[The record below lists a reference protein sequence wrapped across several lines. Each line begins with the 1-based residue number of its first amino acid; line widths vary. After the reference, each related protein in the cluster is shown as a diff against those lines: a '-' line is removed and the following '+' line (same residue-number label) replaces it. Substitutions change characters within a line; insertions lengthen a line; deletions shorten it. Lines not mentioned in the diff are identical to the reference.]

1 MPRVTQALIIA
12 NAVVFLLEMTGGG
25 NALIAQFALW
35 PLGERF
41 APWQLVTYAFLHG
54 GLTHVM
60 FNMFGVYM
68 FGSDL
73 ERVWGPRRYLVF
85 YMTSVISAAVVQLA
99 FAELTGSVYPT
110 LGASGGVF
118 GLLLAFALYFP
129 HRTVMLIIPPI
140 PMPAWVFATLYGVI
154 ELVLGVTGT
163 ASGVAHFAHLGGM
176 LGGFLLIRH
185 WRSGPRRRR

>member
-12 NAVVFLLEMTGGG
+12 NAVVFLLEMTGGA
-25 NALIAQFALW
+25 NALIATFALW

-54 GLTHVM
+54 GLTHVL
-60 FNMFGVYM
+60 FNMFGVYV

-73 ERVWGPRRYLVF
+73 ERVWGPRRYLAF

-176 LGGFLLIRH
+176 LGGYLLIRH
-185 WRSGPRRRR
+185 WRSGTRRRR